1 MLKKTTILFAGAT
14 LFFGTSLF
22 AKQNFP
28 SLIPN
33 VNNIPGLNGNTCNTC
48 HTNGGGTARNA
59 FGLDVKKNLSGNSIN
74 WSALSKL
81 DSDGDGFTNGQELQ
95 DPEGTWIPGQASPGD
110 PTKVSRPGDNTN
122 KPTSVIENEENR
134 INSMI
139 DLFSISPNPINSVA
153 NIKFSLK
160 SDSHVEISIFNYD
173 GSKIATILNKE
184 LNAGLN
190 SLQFNLNNSNNKL
203 NHGIYLIA
211 IKANGAVIM
220 DKIIVE

>member
-1 MLKKTTILFAGAT
+1 MFKKTTILFASTA
-14 LFFGTSLF
+14 LFLGTSLF

-48 HTNGGGTARNA
+48 HTNGGGSARNA

-74 WSALSKL
+74 WAALSKL

-95 DPEGTWIPGQASPGD
+95 DPQGTWVPGQASPGD
-110 PTKVSRPGDNTN
+110 PTKVTRPGDKNSI
-122 KPTSVIENEENR
+122 PTSVIENEENR

-139 DLFSISPNPINSVA
+139 DLFSISPNPINSAA
-153 NIKFSLK
+153 NIQFSLK

-173 GSKIATILNKE
+173 GSKIATLLNKE
-184 LNAGLN
+184 LNAGVN
-190 SLQFNLNNSNNKL
+190 NLQFNLNNSNFKL
-203 NHGIYLIA
+203 NSGIYLIA
-211 IKANGAVIM
+211 IKANSAVVM
-220 DKIIVE
+220 DKIIVD